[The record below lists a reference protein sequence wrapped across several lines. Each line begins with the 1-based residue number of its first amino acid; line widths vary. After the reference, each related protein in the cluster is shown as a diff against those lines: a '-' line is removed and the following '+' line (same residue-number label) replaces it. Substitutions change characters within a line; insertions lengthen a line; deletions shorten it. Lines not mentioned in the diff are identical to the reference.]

1 MVFEVSILPKGQ
13 WTQGFTDNEDEDV
26 EDVEGDYDDGAGN
39 ADDEE
44 ELVSKP
50 KAMTPALCIPLQLAA
65 LHENQATFIYTLGSM
80 HYDSP
85 L

>member
-39 ADDEE
+39 ADDDE
-44 ELVSKP
+44 ELVPKP
-50 KAMTPALCIPLQLAA
+50 KAMTPALCIPLLQPCMKTRL
-65 LHENQATFIYTLGSM
+65 LSFTLGSM